1 MAKKNGNG
9 EGSIYPHKKNGKKV
23 GYRGAY
29 WVQTA
34 EGPKRRYVSG
44 KTREEVRHKLT
55 KAMADRDGGLI
66 FDAGNLTL
74 GEYLKKWLDGAVR
87 DTVKQNAWEN
97 YEYVSRVHLIP
108 ALGSLKLKAI
118 TPAHVQVLYRSK
130 LNSGLSGRTVKLIHT
145 VLNKSLKYAVH
156 HGLIPRNSCE
166 SVTPPRVMKKEI
178 KALSP
183 QEAKRLLESAK
194 GERFEALYVLAITAG
209 LREGELLGLRWQDVN
224 LDAETLSVRQQLTR
238 TRSGLSFT
246 SPKGD
251 KSRSIRLASHTVRV
265 LKHHNIAQKEERL
278 KAGSLWQDTRLVF
291 TTKVGTP
298 VDVGNLTYRSFRPLL
313 ERAGLP
319 RIRVHDLRHTFATLL
334 LSKGTHPKIVQEM
347 LGHANISMTLD
358 TYSHVLPTMQDEAIA
373 ALEGALT

>member
-23 GYRGAY
+23 GCRGAY
-29 WVQTA
+29 WVQTS

-74 GEYLKKWLDGAVR
+74 GEYLNKWLDGAVR

-97 YEYVSRVHLIP
+97 YEYVSRVNLIP

-130 LNSGLSGRTVKLIHT
+130 LNSSLSGRTVKLIHT
-145 VLNKSLKYAVH
+145 VLNKSLKYAVRY
-156 HGLIPRNSCE
+156 GLIPRNSCA

-183 QEAKRLLESAK
+183 QEAKRLLEAAK
-194 GERFEALYVLAITAG
+194 GERFEALYMLAITAG
-209 LREGELLGLRWQDVN
+209 LREGKLLGLRWRDVN

-246 SPKGD
+246 FPKGD

-298 VDVGNLTYRSFRPLL
+298 VDVGNFTYRSFRPLL